1 MSIRL
6 NKYNIGCAL
15 GKLILNHLMYADDL
29 VLISPSTYGLS
40 KLIKE
45 CEEFG
50 LEFDIKF
57 NSNKSAV
64 MFIHPENMAYM
75 KFPDFKINDELI
87 SVVSDYVYLGH
98 IICKDLS
105 DDLDILKQRRK
116 LFVQGNSI
124 MRKFFMCTLPVKITL
139 FQSYCSPMYL
149 AQLWTKYKQA
159 TINKLYIAYHNV
171 LKMFI
176 GVSKTEHTRPI
187 CATLNI
193 KYCPALIRNYIYK
206 FMCRLQKSNNLL
218 VMNVCGS
225 SCFLESRIWKHWRSL
240 LYVNGVG

>member
-1 MSIRL
+1 MSVKWGNIFSQSFSVSNGVRQGGVLSPYIFSIYIDDLSIRL

-87 SVVSDYVYLGH
+87 SVASDYVY
-98 IICKDLS
+98 IF
-105 DDLDILKQRRK
+105 R
-116 LFVQGNSI
+116 
-124 MRKFFMCTLPVKITL
+124 
-139 FQSYCSPMYL
+139 SYHM
-149 AQLWTKYKQA
+149 
-159 TINKLYIAYHNV
+159 
-171 LKMFI
+171 
-176 GVSKTEHTRPI
+176 
-187 CATLNI
+187 
-193 KYCPALIRNYIYK
+193 
-206 FMCRLQKSNNLL
+206 
-218 VMNVCGS
+218 
-225 SCFLESRIWKHWRSL
+225 
-240 LYVNGVG
+240 